1 MLLHWCFSLDQGYA
15 LDFSCAV
22 LWFAVVCLRMC
33 IVNFFWTKLN
43 WKMQSRSKPSVL
55 QLIMDTVFRAR
66 LQQICSKC
74 SWNVFTAFGFTAN
87 VLVVWVSCS
96 QHQLLC
102 STDTLAVHC
111 TNLLTYTRVWT
122 LKPCF
127 VDKLLIRPVS
137 LALKLS
143 WVAII
148 KGICYLFLPEVFKHF
163 SPSWI

>member
-1 MLLHWCFSLDQGYA
+1 MHLCWCFGLDQGYA

-33 IVNFFWTKLN
+33 IVNFFWTKVN

-74 SWNVFTAFGFTAN
+74 SWNAFGFTAN
-87 VLVVWVSCS
+87 VVVVSSS

-111 TNLLTYTRVWT
+111 TNLLMYTRVWT
-122 LKPCF
+122 SEPCF
-127 VDKLLIRPVS
+127 VDKLLIRPLYSVS

-143 WVAII
+143 WLAII